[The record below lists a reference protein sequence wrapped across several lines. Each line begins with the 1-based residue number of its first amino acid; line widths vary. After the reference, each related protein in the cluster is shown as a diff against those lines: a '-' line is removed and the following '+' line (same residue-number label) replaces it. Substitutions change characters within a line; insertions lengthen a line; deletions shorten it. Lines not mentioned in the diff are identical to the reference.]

1 MFAPMSSGSDE
12 WPASGATLPRST
24 QAPAGPSSASSSSA
38 TPNIIAAQLAR
49 TRSPPPQPSGG
60 PPDRVLSS
68 GRTAGQGVRELF
80 AWRSRPESNQPQHS
94 LYEEVPRRRGGDG
107 GKGKGKTKGKGKARW
122 LGLQDAEATLQPTG
136 WNQPL
141 TTETDPLLRPP
152 QPRLGRSRQQR
163 QQTRFSDYDTGIIP
177 SASTSS
183 RLSSFGGGLGPARPR
198 KERRW
203 YMDFFRPKRQ
213 KVEEVLD
220 HWASRHGLLIL
231 LPCVIVWFW
240 CAVPFPKPHPD
251 SPGMPWCDETPDA
264 PWCRPKPNSSLASH
278 KPEDTDA
285 NFWFFLLFYY
295 GLYAAVALVYITQL
309 FSLYRLNWWPSALGA
324 KTSYTIFWLL
334 SISSGYV
341 LHRFKWDSL
350 MAAPGAPSEGNESGD
365 SASPTSI
372 DLSPTVSL
380 VRMLA
385 SKTRSTLTQC
395 ASVIVSSTT
404 SLNLQ
409 SSYGGYG
416 DDNDDDDDDDDI
428 QWQRKTLWVG
438 LAFATMAM
446 PALVCLIGL
455 RRSGRQ
461 TYRHSLTDMQK
472 AFLERQLAR
481 RIPAS
486 YIRFLWFIA
495 AIGLSLVALIA
506 GQGYAS
512 VYLSTLPH
520 TGLDGTAYVTFWMTT
535 VNLLA
540 VISHWILEDKVRSR
554 ALLFANKYYYFLV
567 YFIFYRNLFARL
579 RSFDQF
585 ALVQLLSSFWV
596 CIWYPL
602 SMTSL
607 FHRITQYFNPK
618 PKSWEEYVES
628 VGLAFYVR
636 NLAQNTTMIAFLG
649 WVSILHFGKNQHLYP
664 FFAFDDQKDPYN
676 YQLTMLGSG
685 AIWGSELLTSLI
697 ARLICKW
704 LFEVDVTNLG
714 LDEFREF
721 PELLPTCLWTTVH
734 VLMDMLLFLIKLNFR

>member
-1 MFAPMSSGSDE
+1 MTPHQHQHQQSF
-12 WPASGATLPRST
+12 
-24 QAPAGPSSASSSSA
+24 AGPSTSNHTHS
-38 TPNIIAAQLAR
+38 IAAQFA
-49 TRSPPPQPSGG
+49 SPRIASPGISNG
-60 PPDRVLSS
+60 PPDRILSS
-68 GRTAGQGVRELF
+68 GKSVGQGVKDFFSWTNAHNNRDIPHHHQQLTP
-80 AWRSRPESNQPQHS
+80 SPPPH
-94 LYEEVPRRRGGDG
+94 LYEEPVRRGANANANRNK
-107 GKGKGKTKGKGKARW
+107 GKGKGKAKQTTTR
-122 LGLQDAEATLQPTG
+122 LQAPNTSSSASLEPTG
-136 WNQPL
+136 WNQAFP
-141 TTETDPLLRPP
+141 TESDPLLRPP
-152 QPRLGRSRQQR
+152 QQQQSKSKRPYLTKQSQRSRPDHEYQ
-163 QQTRFSDYDTGIIP
+163 DLL
-177 SASTSS
+177 ASTSTSTNSNS
-183 RLSSFGGGLGPARPR
+183 RLSVFAGIGTTRR
-198 KERRW
+198 KKKRRW
-203 YMDFFRPKRQ
+203 YMDLFRPKRE

-220 HWASRHGLLIL
+220 QWTTRHGILCL
-231 LPCVIVWFW
+231 LPSLIVWFW
-240 CAVPFPKPHPD
+240 CAVPFPKSHPN
-251 SPGMPWCDETPDA
+251 SPGNPWCDDTPDA
-264 PWCRPKPNSSLASH
+264 PWCRPST
-278 KPEDTDA
+278 PEHRQSQQAHETDA

-309 FSLYRLNWWPSALGA
+309 FSLYRLNWWPAALGA
-324 KTSYTIFWLL
+324 KTSYSIFWLL
-334 SISSGYV
+334 SISGGYF
-341 LHRFKWDSL
+341 LHHFHFDSL
-350 MAAPGAPSEGNESGD
+350 SV
-365 SASPTSI
+365 SPVNTLSQAFI
-372 DLSPTVSL
+372 TLTKLLSPT
-380 VRMLA
+380 
-385 SKTRSTLTQC
+385 
-395 ASVIVSSTT
+395 
-404 SLNLQ
+404 
-409 SSYGGYG
+409 
-416 DDNDDDDDDDDI
+416 DDDDDDDDDDI

-446 PALVCLIGL
+446 PALVCLVGL

-607 FHRITQYFNPK
+607 FHRITQHFNPH

-664 FFAFDDQKDPYN
+664 FFAFDDQRDPYN

-685 AIWGSELLTSLI
+685 AIWASELITSFI
-697 ARLICKW
+697 ARCICKW
-704 LFEVDVTNLG
+704 LFGVDVTNLG

-721 PELLPTCLWTTVH
+721 PELLPTCVWTSVH

>member
-1 MFAPMSSGSDE
+1 MRDLFS
-12 WPASGATLPRST
+12 W
-24 QAPAGPSSASSSSA
+24 
-38 TPNIIAAQLAR
+38 
-49 TRSPPPQPSGG
+49 TRPPE
-60 PPDRVLSS
+60 
-68 GRTAGQGVRELF
+68 THH
-80 AWRSRPESNQPQHS
+80 NH
-94 LYEEVPRRRGGDG
+94 LYEEPIRRGGNNANI
-107 GKGKGKTKGKGKARW
+107 KGKGKAKGKQKQQHQSNR
-122 LGLQDAEATLQPTG
+122 LHAPTTSSASLEPTG
-136 WNQPL
+136 WNQGL
-141 TTETDPLLRPP
+141 RAFNEADPLLRPP
-152 QPRLGRSRQQR
+152 NQKRVPN
-163 QQTRFSDYDTGIIP
+163 TARFSDYDHDLLT
-177 SASTSS
+177 SNSTSS
-183 RLSSFGGGLGPARPR
+183 RLSSFAGIGATRR
-198 KERRW
+198 KKKRRW
-203 YMDFFRPKRQ
+203 YMDLFRPRRE

-220 HWASRHGLLIL
+220 KWTSRHGVLCL

-240 CAVPFPKPHPD
+240 CSVPFPKTHPD

-264 PWCRPKPNSSLASH
+264 PWCRPGTKRNHAPQ
-278 KPEDTDA
+278 DTDA

-324 KTSYTIFWLL
+324 KTSYTMFWLL
-334 SISSGYV
+334 SIASGYT
-341 LHRFKWDSL
+341 LHRFQFDSL
-350 MAAPGAPSEGNESGD
+350 TGD
-365 SASPTSI
+365 SSSGVVGATHSLATTVRHTTFAFFN
-372 DLSPTVSL
+372 LSD
-380 VRMLA
+380 
-385 SKTRSTLTQC
+385 
-395 ASVIVSSTT
+395 
-404 SLNLQ
+404 
-409 SSYGGYG
+409 G
-416 DDNDDDDDDDDI
+416 DEDDDDDDI

-602 SMTSL
+602 SMTSI
-607 FHRITQYFNPK
+607 FHRITQYFNPR

-685 AIWGSELLTSLI
+685 AIWASELITSFI
-697 ARLICKW
+697 ARCICKW
-704 LFEVDVTNLG
+704 LFGVDVTNLG

>member
-1 MFAPMSSGSDE
+1 MFAPMSSGADE
-12 WPASGATLPRST
+12 WPAAGGSRIGARASDGGNNRNGT
-24 QAPAGPSSASSSSA
+24 GISSNAA
-38 TPNIIAAQLAR
+38 TALAR
-49 TRSPPPQPSGG
+49 TRSPAPPPISG

-68 GRTAGQGVRELF
+68 GRTVGQGVKELF
-80 AWRSRPESNQPQHS
+80 TWRGAQQQQMPRRKYEPPPPPSSL
-94 LYEEVPRRRGGDG
+94 LYEQPVRRGGG
-107 GKGKGKTKGKGKARW
+107 GGAGRSGAKGKGKGKAKQQP
-122 LGLQDAEATLQPTG
+122 LQASLEPTG
-136 WNQPL
+136 WNQGQGLPSASAA
-141 TTETDPLLRPP
+141 ETDPLLSRP
-152 QPRLGRSRQQR
+152 RIRDRHA
-163 QQTRFSDYDTGIIP
+163 RFSDYEP
-177 SASTSS
+177 EMFQASRSS
-183 RLSSFGGGLGPARPR
+183 SGLHGTPR
-198 KERRW
+198 RRKKRRW
-203 YMDFFRPKRQ
+203 YMDLFRPSRD

-220 HWASRHGLLIL
+220 KWTTRHGIL
-231 LPCVIVWFW
+231 CLVPCLIVWLW
-240 CAVPFPKPHPD
+240 CAVPFPKAHPD

-264 PWCRPKPNSSLASH
+264 PWCRPKPAKTHNGDAAV
-278 KPEDTDA
+278 PDA

-309 FSLYRLNWWPSALGA
+309 FSLYRLNWWPAALGA
-324 KTSYTIFWLL
+324 KTSYSIFWLL
-334 SISSGYV
+334 SISSGYL
-341 LHRFKWDSL
+341 LHRFQFDSPL
-350 MAAPGAPSEGNESGD
+350 KSIWTSLPSL
-365 SASPTSI
+365 T
-372 DLSPTVSL
+372 
-380 VRMLA
+380 
-385 SKTRSTLTQC
+385 TL
-395 ASVIVSSTT
+395 VSSP
-404 SLNLQ
+404 SQ
-409 SSYGGYG
+409 
-416 DDNDDDDDDDDI
+416 DDDI

-607 FHRITQYFNPK
+607 FHRLTQHFNPR

-664 FFAFDDQKDPYN
+664 FFAFDDQRDPYN

-685 AIWGSELLTSLI
+685 AIWASELITSFI
-697 ARLICKW
+697 ARCICKW
-704 LFEVDVTNLG
+704 LFGVDVTNLG

-721 PELLPTCLWTTVH
+721 PELLPTCVWTSVH